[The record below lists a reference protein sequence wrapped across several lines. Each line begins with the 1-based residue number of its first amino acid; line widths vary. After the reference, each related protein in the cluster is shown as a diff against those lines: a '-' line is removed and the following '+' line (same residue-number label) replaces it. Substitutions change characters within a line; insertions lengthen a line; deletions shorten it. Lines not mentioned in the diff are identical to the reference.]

1 MKLCKNPLHMDYY
14 YMDYCHMDYIDYHE
28 ILRIKM
34 LKMIKNSIL
43 YDYKKVYI
51 QLKICEKIVKLREKK
66 TCNENNTEITA

>member
-1 MKLCKNPLHMDYY
+1 MDYY